1 MPTRCHVGAGNR
13 VHVLPGGEEGAS
25 GPPAILWDLSDAWTV
40 CSCCLRKD
48 GRSLRT
54 FGFSYWDPLVVLATS
69 LLLQSP
75 CPLRPPCSGPRCPMA
90 SLGIAT
96 SLIGTFGHSCRGFIP
111 TLLPHCFSAKLKTG
125 ILKVRAMEIFT
136 LGSRKPE
143 TCPTRLCKSRRQ
155 AYLPVSSITS
165 GVPTTEEVFETHTF
179 PSPRTKEASSSAS
192 AEQDRGPVMK
202 RHGLSWPGLPLDA

>member
-75 CPLRPPCSGPRCPMA
+75 CPLRPPCSSARCPMG
-90 SLGIAT
+90 SLGIST

-125 ILKVRAMEIFT
+125 ILKSGLWKYSLWAAGNQKHAPPGSARPAARLIF
-136 LGSRKPE
+136 LFLAS
-143 TCPTRLCKSRRQ
+143 
-155 AYLPVSSITS
+155 LPVSPAQRRYLRHTPFLLQGPKRLPPAPLRSR
-165 GVPTTEEVFETHTF
+165 TE
-179 PSPRTKEASSSAS
+179 A
-192 AEQDRGPVMK
+192 
-202 RHGLSWPGLPLDA
+202 LS